1 MKMTIRKTFLSNFIL
16 GAVTAI
22 GIGLSSPALTLAQDV
37 TLKMHQ
43 FLPAN
48 ANAPKLVLDVWAKR
62 VEQDSGGRI
71 QIDHYPSMQLGGR
84 PPELVDQVVNGVADI
99 IWTVVGYTPG
109 RFPST
114 EVFELPFMMKD
125 VGALSCA
132 FWTMFEK
139 HMKDTEFAD
148 MHILGTWVH
157 GPGVI
162 HTEDPVEEI
171 ADLKGMKIRGGSR
184 VVNQL
189 LEQVGATPVGMP
201 VPAVPESLAKGVL
214 NGTTIPWEVT
224 TSLKVPDLVENHTEF
239 EGAALYTLTFI
250 MAMNKE
256 KYASLPA
263 DLKAVIDKN
272 SGLEFSVFAGRTQA
286 GQDGP
291 ARQLAIDNGNNI
303 ITLRG
308 DKVAQWQQTVQ
319 PIYQRWIADMNEKG
333 LDGAALVA
341 EARASQDSCMRAL
354 GS

>member
-1 MKMTIRKTFLSNFIL
+1 MQTPQNWFWMFGQKSRARFWWQNPDRSLPL
-16 GAVTAI
+16 YAV
-22 GIGLSSPALTLAQDV
+22 
-37 TLKMHQ
+37 
-43 FLPAN
+43 
-48 ANAPKLVLDVWAKR
+48 
-62 VEQDSGGRI
+62 
-71 QIDHYPSMQLGGR
+71 GGR

-139 HMKDTEFAD
+139 RMKDTEFAD

-189 LEQVGATPVGMP
+189 LEQVGATPIGMP

-263 DLKAVIDKN
+263 DLKAVIDKKFWTGIFGICWPHPSW
-272 SGLEFSVFAGRTQA
+272 SGWTGSPAG
-286 GQDGP
+286 D
-291 ARQLAIDNGNNI
+291 
-303 ITLRG
+303 
-308 DKVAQWQQTVQ
+308 
-319 PIYQRWIADMNEKG
+319 
-333 LDGAALVA
+333 
-341 EARASQDSCMRAL
+341 
-354 GS
+354 

>member
-1 MKMTIRKTFLSNFIL
+1 MMPVRKFIPQITCAAIIAITCTFAS
-16 GAVTAI
+16 AVSA
-22 GIGLSSPALTLAQDV
+22 SAQEV

-43 FLPAN
+43 FLPAT
-48 ANAPKLVLDVWAKR
+48 ANAPKLVLDVWADR
-62 VEQDSGGRI
+62 VEKDSGGRI
-71 QIDHYPSMQLGGR
+71 QVDHYPSMQLGGR
-84 PPELVDQVVNGVADI
+84 PPELVDQVVNGVADV

-114 EVFELPFMMKD
+114 EVFELPFLMKD

-132 FWTMFEK
+132 FWNMFER

-171 ADLKGMKIRGGSR
+171 SDLKGMRIRGGSR

-189 LEQVGATPVGMP
+189 LEQVGATPVAMP

-250 MAMNKE
+250 MAMNRDV
-256 KYASLPA
+256 YNSLPD
-263 DLKAVIDKN
+263 DLKAVIDTH
-272 SGLEFSVFAGRTQA
+272 SGLEFSVFAGRTQS

-291 ARQLAIDNGNNI
+291 ARELAIDNGNNI
-303 ITLRG
+303 ITLKG
-308 DKVAQWQQTVQ
+308 DKVAEWQQAVE
-319 PIYQRWIADMNEKG
+319 PIYARWIADMNEKG
-333 LDGAALVA
+333 LDGAGLVA
-341 EARASQDSCMRAL
+341 EARARQDSCL
-354 GS
+354 KQLSK

>member
-1 MKMTIRKTFLSNFIL
+1 
-16 GAVTAI
+16 
-22 GIGLSSPALTLAQDV
+22 
-37 TLKMHQ
+37 MHQ

-139 HMKDTEFAD
+139 RMKDTEFAD

-189 LEQVGATPVGMP
+189 LEQVGATPIGMP
-201 VPAVPESLAKGVL
+201 VLLYRKV
-214 NGTTIPWEVT
+214 W
-224 TSLKVPDLVENHTEF
+224 LKVF
-239 EGAALYTLTFI
+239 
-250 MAMNKE
+250 
-256 KYASLPA
+256 
-263 DLKAVIDKN
+263 
-272 SGLEFSVFAGRTQA
+272 
-286 GQDGP
+286 
-291 ARQLAIDNGNNI
+291 
-303 ITLRG
+303 
-308 DKVAQWQQTVQ
+308 
-319 PIYQRWIADMNEKG
+319 
-333 LDGAALVA
+333 
-341 EARASQDSCMRAL
+341 
-354 GS
+354 

>member
-1 MKMTIRKTFLSNFIL
+1 MTFDKYIFSNIL
-16 GAVTAI
+16 RPLLLAGA
-22 GIGLSSPALTLAQDV
+22 LLAGSASWASAQEV

-48 ANAPKLVLDVWAKR
+48 ANAPKLVLDVWAEQ
-62 VEQDSGGRI
+62 VEKESGGRI
-71 QIDHYPSMQLGGR
+71 KIDHYPSMQLGGR
-84 PPELVDQVVNGVADI
+84 PPELVDQVINGVADI

-132 FWTMFEK
+132 FWNMFEK

-157 GPGVI
+157 GPGVF

-201 VPAVPESLAKGVL
+201 VPAVPESLSKGVI

-239 EGAALYTLTFI
+239 EGSALYTLTFI

-256 KYASLPA
+256 KYNSLPA
-263 DLKAVIDKN
+263 DLQAIIDKH
-272 SGLEFSVFAGRTQA
+272 SGLEFSVFAGRTQS

-303 ITLRG
+303 ITLG
-308 DKVAQWQQTVQ
+308 KDKVAEWQQTVQ
-319 PIYQRWIADMNEKG
+319 PIYQRWIEDMNAKG

-341 EARASQDSCMRAL
+341 EARAGQDSCLARL
-354 GS
+354 SR